1 MTGSSPNMG
10 KSGAFTSQQQA
21 SQQPQASG
29 AQAKVP
35 IGQSSSSKPT
45 PSGSSSAPSTP
56 ANRASNQPFNIQAFT
71 ENLENFITC
80 CQEMRTGRLQE
91 PIAKLTGVLENTRRA
106 FDSFQNTFD
115 RFATAIQKL
124 LENLGRVTQ
133 EIDQALKNSGQL
145 INQARSFLN
154 EEQITQFRQALQF
167 LQPFSEPYKK
177 LSSDFEQLRSD
188 LQPERMV
195 DRAIQMERKLA
206 EKLQASK
213 ARGVMVDTV
222 QRIDTFIYNWGKKAN
237 ADRDKV
243 QELLGIIKEEL
254 HNGLKVMGLER
265 TPVNENDYFDRDKH
279 VIYDDSPPEI
289 PSNASRIKEVICHGW
304 IFDGEVIKKAVVV
317 VYRQQPDEHES
328 QG

>member
-45 PSGSSSAPSTP
+45 PTGSSSAPSTP

-71 ENLENFITC
+71 ENLETFITC
-80 CQEMRTGRLQE
+80 CQEMRTGHLQE
-91 PIAKLTGVLENTRRA
+91 PIAKLTGVLEKTQRA
-106 FDSFQNTFD
+106 FGSFQ
-115 RFATAIQKL
+115 QS
-124 LENLGRVTQ
+124 LENLRRVMQ

-145 INQARSFLN
+145 INQARSCLN
-154 EEQITQFRQALQF
+154 DEQITEFRKALQF

-222 QRIDTFIYNWGKKAN
+222 QTIDRFIYNWGKEAN

-243 QELLGIIKEEL
+243 QELLGNIKEAL
-254 HNGLKVMGLER
+254 HNGLKVMGMER

-279 VIYDDSPPEI
+279 VICDDSPPEN